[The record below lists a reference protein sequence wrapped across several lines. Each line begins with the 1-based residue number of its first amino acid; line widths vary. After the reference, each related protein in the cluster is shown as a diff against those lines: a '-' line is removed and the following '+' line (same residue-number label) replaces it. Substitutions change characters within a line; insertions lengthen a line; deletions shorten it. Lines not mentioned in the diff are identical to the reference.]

1 MIDTNRIRDGNLTR
15 WSSCKK
21 NLFRKCGKCFSVK
34 TKFVWFRHE
43 NCRKSEKPK
52 QTMDNDIMFT
62 EEAYI
67 CTAGE
72 DINVEICKTIFV
84 YCRAVHKNSHN
95 VRFHSRILQR
105 SAKHRL
111 FWELNRVCY
120 IMTQA
125 SVICTLKLYIA
136 EGNWRLIFPQSCEMF
151 INYTVYSAIQFTWSY
166 RLILTVT
173 SCENFSALSILF
185 YDLALLYILL
195 AKHPWTTWCQKGC
208 QKWSPT
214 VLYFPTYYS
223 DEDHAADIARY
234 TVRTFKWLRLALC
247 DDIFDHCPLS
257 D

>member
-1 MIDTNRIRDGNLTR
+1 MNTNCCLTLSIYEPCLHCLLHSL
-15 WSSCKK
+15 SSTVYRSIYNDVQKSYKGWKFCTLEQLQK

-72 DINVEICKTIFV
+72 DINVYICKTIFV

-120 IMTQA
+120 IMTQ
-125 SVICTLKLYIA
+125 
-136 EGNWRLIFPQSCEMF
+136 
-151 INYTVYSAIQFTWSY
+151 
-166 RLILTVT
+166 
-173 SCENFSALSILF
+173 
-185 YDLALLYILL
+185 
-195 AKHPWTTWCQKGC
+195 
-208 QKWSPT
+208 PT
-214 VLYFPTYYS
+214 VLLGGPSPDPPIT
-223 DEDHAADIARY
+223 R
-234 TVRTFKWLRLALC
+234 
-247 DDIFDHCPLS
+247 
-257 D
+257 